1 MSTQINCT
9 IVGLTWRTIERISL
23 YLNTNNDCWY
33 VRDWPHDEVTELR
46 DVTLNPQCKVTI
58 LGERIVLKF
67 KMHQFVLYNDD
78 FIRIEVS

>member
-9 IVGLTWRTIERISL
+9 IVGLTWRLIERISL
-23 YLNTNNDCWY
+23 YLNTNSDCWY
-33 VRDWPHDEVTELR
+33 VGNCPHDEVTELR
-46 DVTLNPQCKVTI
+46 DVTLNPQCKVII
-58 LGERIVLKF
+58 LSERVVLKF